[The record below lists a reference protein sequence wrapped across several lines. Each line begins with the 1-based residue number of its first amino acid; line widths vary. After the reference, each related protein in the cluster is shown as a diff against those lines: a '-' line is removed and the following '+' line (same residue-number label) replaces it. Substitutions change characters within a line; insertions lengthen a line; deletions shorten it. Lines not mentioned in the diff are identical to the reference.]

1 MMKLKMYQ
9 VDAFTDKL
17 FTGNP
22 AAIVILE
29 SSLDDEKMQSISF
42 ENNLS
47 ETAFVSINESPIYIR
62 WFTPSIEVDLCGHA
76 TLASARI
83 LFEHYPELAG
93 KEINF
98 DSKSGILKV
107 TKNKDD
113 LCLNFPADK
122 PVLLDSDPLFEEILG
137 AEPLQLLRGKDDY
150 LAIFES
156 QKQIESI
163 KPDFYM
169 LSKLD
174 SRGLVISAP
183 GDKVDFVSRC
193 FYPEA
198 GIEEDPVTG
207 SAHTMLTPYW
217 AKELNKNQLE
227 ADQLSKRGGKLNCIL
242 ADDRVFISGK
252 SVIYFDGII
261 SIV

>member
-1 MMKLKMYQ
+1 MKIKMYQ
-9 VDAFTDKL
+9 VDAFAEKL

-22 AAIVILE
+22 AAVVILE
-29 SSLDDEKMQSISF
+29 SPLKKNQMQSIAL

-83 LFEHYPELAG
+83 LFEYYPELAG
-93 KEINF
+93 DEINF

-107 TKNKDD
+107 TKNKDN
-113 LCLNFPADK
+113 LCLNFPVDQ
-122 PVLLDSDPLFEEILG
+122 PVLLESDPLFGEILG
-137 AEPLQLLRGKDDY
+137 IEPMQLLKGKDDY
-150 LAIFES
+150 LAIFKN
-156 QKQIESI
+156 QKQIEQI
-163 KPDFYM
+163 QPNFLL

-183 GDKVDFVSRC
+183 GDRVDFVSRC

-217 AKELNKNQLE
+217 AKELSKNQLE
-227 ADQLSKRGGKLNCIL
+227 ANQLSKRGGKLNCVL
-242 ADDRVFISGK
+242 SNNRVFISGK

>member
-1 MMKLKMYQ
+1 MKLKMYQ
-9 VDAFTDKL
+9 VDAFADKL

-22 AAIVILE
+22 AAVVILE
-29 SSLDDEKMQSISF
+29 SPIKDHDMQSIAF

-47 ETAFVSINESPIYIR
+47 ETAFLSIYESPINIR

-83 LFEHYPELAG
+83 LFEHYPKLAG
-93 KEINF
+93 EEINF
-98 DSKSGILKV
+98 DSKSGILKI
-107 TKNKDD
+107 TKNKDA
-113 LCLNFPADK
+113 LCLNFPVDK

-137 AEPLQLLRGKDDY
+137 IEPLQLLKGKDDY
-150 LAIFES
+150 LAIFEN
-156 QKQIESI
+156 QKQIEHI
-163 KPDFYM
+163 KPNFVL

-183 GDKVDFVSRC
+183 GDQVDFVSRC

-217 AKELNKNQLE
+217 AKELGKNQLD
-227 ADQLSKRGGKLNCIL
+227 ANQLSKRGGKLNCTL
-242 ADDRVFISGK
+242 ADNRVFISGK

>member
-1 MMKLKMYQ
+1 MKLKMYQ
-9 VDAFTDKL
+9 VDAFADKL
-17 FTGNP
+17 FAGNP
-22 AAIVILE
+22 AAVVILE
-29 SSLDDEKMQSISF
+29 SPMKDHEMQSIAF

-47 ETAFVSINESPIYIR
+47 ETAFVSIHESPIYIR

-93 KEINF
+93 EEINF

-107 TKNKDD
+107 TKNKDA
-113 LCLNFPADK
+113 LCLNFPVDK

-137 AEPLQLLRGKDDY
+137 IEPLQLLKGKDDY
-150 LAIFES
+150 LAIFEN
-156 QKQIESI
+156 QKQIEHI
-163 KPDFYM
+163 KPNFV
-169 LSKLD
+169 LLAKLD

-183 GDKVDFVSRC
+183 GDQVDFVSRC

-217 AKELNKNQLE
+217 AKELGKNQLN
-227 ADQLSKRGGKLNCIL
+227 ANQLSKRG
-242 ADDRVFISGK
+242 
-252 SVIYFDGII
+252 
-261 SIV
+261 